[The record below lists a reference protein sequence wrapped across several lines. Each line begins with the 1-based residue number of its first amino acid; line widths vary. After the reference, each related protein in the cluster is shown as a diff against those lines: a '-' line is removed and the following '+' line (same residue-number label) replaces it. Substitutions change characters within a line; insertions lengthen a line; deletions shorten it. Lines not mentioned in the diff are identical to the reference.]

1 MNYFINHS
9 EAIGSFKLKSCHSLD
24 SKFKIIKIARNIPRG
39 FCFFNLND
47 LNPRDSHTFALHEA
61 RIPRWCIPIQSDR
74 SRIPFTSVAAQSHLP
89 RFDARH
95 CPIRNSGHYLVGYC
109 RNFTVSSSN
118 FRRARP
124 VFTSVTN
131 SRKNSTEL
139 CQCFLRR
146 LRECRLSCS
155 TIASGSF
162 SDCPSSVC
170 SVWSMPCHLRATTCE
185 RTEIIKESK

>member
-1 MNYFINHS
+1 MRIPWKVFVFFMVWC
-9 EAIGSFKLKSCHSLD
+9 EFESLAW
-24 SKFKIIKIARNIPRG
+24 FV
-39 FCFFNLND
+39 LN
-47 LNPRDSHTFALHEA
+47 EA
-61 RIPRWCIPIQSDR
+61 RIPPWCIPIQSDR

-95 CPIRNSGHYLVGYC
+95 CPIRNSEHYPVGHC

-118 FRRARP
+118 FRARP

-139 CQCFLRR
+139 RQCFLRI
-146 LRECRLSCS
+146 LRERRLSCS

-162 SDCPSSVC
+162 TDCLFVPNVGLFRFTDASSFEF
-170 SVWSMPCHLRATTCE
+170 PF
-185 RTEIIKESK
+185 